1 MTAIVVLIVLVA
13 LALAAQRYGADARSG
28 DGVWA
33 GGAGPRPEDG
43 PQDRAR
49 FRDDLHVVG
58 RAVSRLTHS
67 SAV

>member
-1 MTAIVVLIVLVA
+1 MTAIVVLMVLVA
-13 LALAAQRYGADARSG
+13 LALAAQRYGSDARSG

-33 GGAGPRPEDG
+33 GGAGPRPEAT
-43 PQDRAR
+43 PRPEAR
-49 FRDDLHVVG
+49 FRNDLHVVG